1 MKKKAF
7 QDYYPDDF
15 NHCYGCGGLNEH
27 GHQIKSYW
35 DGEETIAEYTPKPY
49 HTSLPGYVYGGLIA
63 SLIDCHSTGTAAAAL
78 YKKEDRAMD
87 SKPEIRCV
95 TASLHVD
102 YLQPLPLKSK
112 IKLRASIKQIEKTL
126 PEGVVIE
133 PFLDRTKLVNK
144 AIGTVTKNLTEG
156 ALIVIFVL
164 VLLLGNISAL
174 NSANPSTVPESGKLM
189 DVLSSMMDQVSR

>member
-1 MKKKAF
+1 MKIKAF

-35 DGEETIAEYTPKPY
+35 DGEETIAEYVPKPY

-78 YKKEDRAMD
+78 YKNENRAMD
-87 SKPEIRCV
+87 TKPEIRCV
-95 TASLHVD
+95 TASIHVD

-112 IKLRASIKQIEKTL
+112 IKLRARVKQIERNR
-126 PEGVVIE
+126 VSI
-133 PFLDRTKLVNK
+133 LVNLFGNDELCAK
-144 AIGTVTKNLTEG
+144 GEVVAVAVTEKWINKWV
-156 ALIVIFVL
+156 AKV
-164 VLLLGNISAL
+164 
-174 NSANPSTVPESGKLM
+174 K
-189 DVLSSMMDQVSR
+189 